1 MARQIEVSIHASNG
15 DDIRQSS
22 LEMDVPDGTSR
33 EQAEVLASAVA
44 KMMGAIWKDYR
55 VTVTVALV
63 DTERKVVSYGDVRF
77 HR

>member
-77 HR
+77 PR